1 MRPAVRALLACAV
14 LGLCL
19 ADPERTVRWCTI
31 STHEANKCAS
41 FRENVLRILE
51 SGPFVSCVKKTSHMD
66 CIKAISNNEAD
77 AVTLDGGLVYEA
89 GLKPNNLKPVVAE
102 FHGTKDNP
110 QTHYYAVAVVKK
122 GTDFKL
128 NELKGKKSCH
138 TGLGRSAGWNIP
150 MGRLYKELPDP
161 QESIQRAAANFF
173 SASCVPCAD
182 QSSFPKLCQLCAG
195 KGTDKCACSNHE
207 PYFGYSGA
215 FKCLMEGAGDVAFVK
230 HSTVF
235 DNLPNPEDRKNYE
248 LLCGDNTRKSVDNYQ
263 ECYLAMVPSHA
274 VVARTVGGKE
284 DVIWELLNHAQK
296 GEADAMSLDGGYL
309 YIAGKCGLVPVL
321 AENYKTEG
329 ESCKNTPEKGYL
341 AVAVVKTSDA
351 NINWNNLKDKKSCHT
366 AVDRTAGWNIPMGL
380 LYSKINNCK
389 FDEFFSAGCAPGS
402 PRNSSLCALCIG
414 SEKGT
419 GKECVPNSNER
430 YYGYT
435 GAFRCLVE
443 KGDVAFV
450 KDQTVIQN
458 TDGNNNEAWAKNLK
472 KENFEVLCKDGTRKP
487 VTDAETCH
495 LARGPNHAVVSR
507 KDKATCVE
515 KILNKQQDDFGKS
528 VTDCTSNFCLF
539 QSNSKDLLFRD
550 DTKCLAS
557 IAKKTYDS
565 YLGDDYVRAMTNLR
579 QCSTSKLLEC
589 LLLHLAV
596 S

>member
-122 GTDFKL
+122 DTDFKL
-128 NELKGKKSCH
+128 NELRGKKSCH

-150 MGRLYKELPDP
+150 MGKLYKELPDP

-248 LLCGDNTRKSVDNYQ
+248 LLCGDNTRKSVDDYQ

-321 AENYKTEG
+321 AENYKTEDG
-329 ESCKNTPEKGYL
+329 SCKNTPEKGYL

-351 NINWNNLKDKKSCHT
+351 NINWNNLKGKKSCHT

-443 KGDVAFV
+443 RGDVAFV

-487 VTDAETCH
+487 VTDAENCH